1 VLAYARALEEVPGVL
16 DKIKRMRL
24 RKRESNTN
32 TILRSDKK
40 NIGTG
45 HCSLI
50 HNPTVVLYLSYR
62 PATKFFDENSEMS
75 GVLIPVYLMMSLGI
89 KDVIIL
95 TDDTTATFFSRITKV
110 SQTMTFAHNFKS
122 ITTAYLSHLHHWKTY
137 TVCNLTKNHA
147 RINTV
152 A

>member
-1 VLAYARALEEVPGVL
+1 MLAYARALEEVPGVL

-32 TILRSDKK
+32 KILQSDKK
-40 NIGTG
+40 NIGTD

-75 GVLIPVYLMMSLGI
+75 GVLIPVYLMMSSGI
-89 KDVIIL
+89 KDVIIS
-95 TDDTTATFFSRITKV
+95 TNDTLQHSSAE
-110 SQTMTFAHNFKS
+110 SQTSAKP
-122 ITTAYLSHLHHWKTY
+122 
-137 TVCNLTKNHA
+137 
-147 RINTV
+147 
-152 A
+152 